1 MRTNKP
7 TRLRNFITTACAGLT
22 LCAAAALAQPANNKP
37 NNNNNNNAPQPRRT
51 VLAVFETAPIDT
63 FLVDAKDANLRDAL
77 LMLPKR
83 FAELRT
89 ELPDGEEIPAEL
101 IAVIDKIMGKGAR
114 FSLELDPMNNAQSR
128 FGVHACIS
136 LGFPNEAEARAVGKD
151 VDTLW
156 KNAAGRNPPRTTLSK
171 SIPTM
176 QELATPA
183 GNLRWGPRSTPT
195 GWRYEIHFGSPK
207 LDELFASMQGT
218 TLAGVKI
225 TPTSQFNFDPAAL
238 EPLMTMF
245 AAANPAGGMVAAQL
259 ADVGYFGENAISISN
274 TTGFTETSSLSV
286 SRIEN
291 ARKHADALG
300 LNDTPLTAAQLR
312 IIPADAKFG
321 SIASYSLTSTINQL
335 TRVEESLPPEANVFE
350 ILRARVGVDIVSD
363 LINHLGTTG
372 GHYVSDSTGGGGLMS
387 LVAFSS
393 VKDNAKLTATLDKLA
408 GSLNSTIDSLTQAQL
423 RKELRYISINR
434 SIYKNQKLYTL
445 QFRGLPIPLEL
456 SLGLTDQWLFIT
468 LTPQACMAAIDQAT
482 SSDPGF
488 TTNPA
493 LTASIPSSRPLVR
506 VAFNDVSRTM
516 RDGYPALTLIGTAIT
531 STVRS
536 PSTDRDPGQVVPTYN
551 QLMKGARARVSITIF
566 DNDAYVTETT
576 ADRST
581 LVNAAAS
588 IGELSTFTPILAA
601 AALGVAAVANEQTGG
616 MNPRRF
622 PMPPPPPPANGEGNN
637 NNEPRKGNRPNFS
650 IIPAPWIA
658 KPLSTTQSAE
668 LAR

>member
-1 MRTNKP
+1 MPTRTT
-7 TRLRNFITTACAGLT
+7 TRLRTLITTACAGLS
-22 LCAAAALAQPANNKP
+22 LCAAAALAQPANNKDK
-37 NNNNNNNAPQPRRT
+37 NNNNVPQPRRT

-63 FLVDAKDANLRDAL
+63 FLVDAKDANLRAAL

-89 ELPDGEEIPAEL
+89 ELPDGEQIPKEL
-101 IAVIDKIMGKGAR
+101 IAVIEKIMGKGAR
-114 FSLELDPMNNAQSR
+114 FSLELDPMNNASSQ
-128 FGVHACIS
+128 FGIHTCIS

-151 VDTLW
+151 IETLW
-156 KNAAGRNPPRTTLSK
+156 KDAAGPNPPRTAISTA
-171 SIPTM
+171 IPTM

-183 GNLRWGPRSTPT
+183 GKLRWGPRSTPT
-195 GWRYEIHFGSPK
+195 GWRYEVHFGSPK
-207 LDELFASMQGT
+207 LDELFASMQST
-218 TLAGVKI
+218 TLAGVKL
-225 TPTSQFNFDPAAL
+225 TPTARFNFDPAAL
-238 EPLMTMF
+238 EPLMTLF

-259 ADVGYFGENAISISN
+259 ADAGYFGENAISISN

-286 SRIEN
+286 TRIEN

-300 LNDTPLTAAQLR
+300 LSDTPLTPAQLR

-321 SIASYSLTSTINQL
+321 SIASYSLASTINQI
-335 TRVEESLPPEANVFE
+335 TRLEESLPPEANALE
-350 ILRARVGVDIVSD
+350 ILRAHVGVDIVTD
-363 LINHLGTTG
+363 LLNHLGTTG

-387 LVAFSS
+387 FVAFNA
-393 VKDNAKLTATLDKLA
+393 VKDNAKLAATLDKLA
-408 GSLNSTIDSLTQAQL
+408 GKLNSTVDDLTNANL
-423 RKELRYISINR
+423 GKKLRYISIARTN
-434 SIYKNQKLYTL
+434 YKNQRLYSL
-445 QFRGLPIPLEL
+445 QFRGLPIPLDL

-493 LTASIPSSRPLVR
+493 FANAIPTSRPLVR

-516 RDGYPALTLIGTAIT
+516 RDGYPALTIIGSAIAN
-531 STVRS
+531 TVRS
-536 PSTDRDPGQVVPTYN
+536 PSTDRDPGQILPTYN
-551 QLMKGARARVSITIF
+551 QLMKGARATVSITTF

-588 IGELSTFTPILAA
+588 IGELSTYSPLLAA
-601 AALGVAAVANEQTGG
+601 AALGVAAAANVPTGG
-616 MNPRRF
+616 MAPRRF
-622 PMPPPPPPANGEGNN
+622 PMPPPPANNEGNNN

-650 IIPAPWIA
+650 LIPTPWIA
-658 KPLSTTQSAE
+658 APASTAQPAE
-668 LAR
+668 PAR

>member
-1 MRTNKP
+1 MRTTIKP
-7 TRLRNFITTACAGLT
+7 TRLRTLITTTLAGLS
-22 LCAAAALAQPANNKP
+22 LCTAAALAQPANNK
-37 NNNNNNNAPQPRRT
+37 NNNAPQPRRT
-51 VLAVFETAPIDT
+51 VLMSFETAPIDT
-63 FLVDAKDANLRDAL
+63 FLADPKDANLRAAM

-89 ELPDGEEIPAEL
+89 EIDGADEIPKEL
-101 IAVIDKIMGKGAR
+101 ISVIEKIMGKGAR

-128 FGVHACIS
+128 FGIHTCIS
-136 LGFPNEAEARAVGKD
+136 LGFPNEADARAVGKD

-156 KNAAGRNPPRTTLSK
+156 KDGAGPNPPRTSISK

-183 GNLRWGPRSTPT
+183 GLLRFGPRSTPS
-195 GWRYEIHFGSPK
+195 GWRYEVHFGSPK
-207 LDELFASMQGT
+207 LDDLFASMQST

-225 TPTSQFNFDPAAL
+225 TPISRSSFDPAAL

-259 ADVGYFGENAISISN
+259 ADAGMFGENAISITN
-274 TTGFTETSSLSV
+274 TTGYTESSSLSV
-286 SRIEN
+286 TRIEN
-291 ARKHADALG
+291 ARKHAEALG
-300 LNDTPLTAAQLR
+300 LSEIPLTAAQLR

-321 SIASYSLTSTINQL
+321 SIASYSLTSTINQITSL
-335 TRVEESLPPEANVFE
+335 EESLPPDANVFE
-350 ILRARVGVDIVSD
+350 ILRARVGVDIVAD
-363 LINHLGTTG
+363 LLNHLGTTG
-372 GHYVSDSTGGGGLMS
+372 GHYVSDSTGGGGLLS
-387 LVAFSS
+387 FVAFNAI
-393 VKDNAKLTATLDKLA
+393 KDRTKLAATLDKLA
-408 GSLNSTIDSLTQAQL
+408 GSLNSSIDSLTQAQL
-423 RKELRYISINR
+423 GQKLRYLSIARTN
-434 SIYKNQKLYTL
+434 YKNQSLYSL

-493 LTASIPSSRPLVR
+493 FAGAIPTNRPLVR

-531 STVRS
+531 NTVRS

-551 QLMKGARARVSITIF
+551 QLMKGARATVSITTF
-566 DNDAYVTETT
+566 DKDAYVTETT

-588 IGELSTFTPILAA
+588 IGELSNYTPILAA
-601 AALGVAAVANEQTGG
+601 AAMGIAAASEQTGG

-650 IIPAPWIA
+650 LIPTPWIA
-658 KPLSTTQSAE
+658 KPLSTTPTAE
-668 LAR
+668 PTR

>member
-1 MRTNKP
+1 MPTRTT
-7 TRLRNFITTACAGLT
+7 TRLRTLITTACAGLS
-22 LCAAAALAQPANNKP
+22 LCAAAALAQPANNKDK
-37 NNNNNNNAPQPRRT
+37 NNNNAPQPRRT

-63 FLVDAKDANLRDAL
+63 FLVDAKDANLRAAL

-89 ELPDGEEIPAEL
+89 ELPDGEQIPKEL
-101 IAVIDKIMGKGAR
+101 IAVIEGIMGKGAR
-114 FSLELDPMNNAQSR
+114 FSLELDPMNNASSQ
-128 FGVHACIS
+128 FGIHTCIS

-151 VDTLW
+151 IDSLW
-156 KNAAGRNPPRTTLSK
+156 KDAAGPNPPRTAISTA
-171 SIPTM
+171 IPTM

-183 GNLRWGPRSTPT
+183 GKLRWGPRSTPT
-195 GWRYEIHFGSPK
+195 GWRYEVHFGSPK
-207 LDELFASMQGT
+207 LDELFASMQST
-218 TLAGVKI
+218 TLAGVKL
-225 TPTSQFNFDPAAL
+225 TPTARFNFDPAAL
-238 EPLMTMF
+238 EPLMTLF

-259 ADVGYFGENAISISN
+259 ADAGYFGENAISISN

-286 SRIEN
+286 TRIEN

-300 LNDTPLTAAQLR
+300 LSDTPLTPAQLR

-321 SIASYSLTSTINQL
+321 SIASYSLASTINQI
-335 TRVEESLPPEANVFE
+335 TRLEESLPPEANAFE
-350 ILRARVGVDIVSD
+350 ILRAHVGVDIVTD
-363 LINHLGTTG
+363 LLNHLGTTG

-387 LVAFSS
+387 FVAFNA
-393 VKDNAKLTATLDKLA
+393 VKDNAKLAATLDKLA
-408 GSLNSTIDSLTQAQL
+408 GKLNSTVDDLTNANL
-423 RKELRYISINR
+423 GKKLRYISIARTN
-434 SIYKNQKLYTL
+434 YKNQRLYSL
-445 QFRGLPIPLEL
+445 QFRGLPIPLDL

-493 LTASIPSSRPLVR
+493 FANAIPTSRPLVR

-516 RDGYPALTLIGTAIT
+516 RDGYPALTIIGSAIAN
-531 STVRS
+531 TVRS
-536 PSTDRDPGQVVPTYN
+536 PSTDRDPGQILPTYN
-551 QLMKGARARVSITIF
+551 QLMKGARATVSITTF

-588 IGELSTFTPILAA
+588 IGELSTYSPLLAA
-601 AALGVAAVANEQTGG
+601 AALGVAAAANEPTGG
-616 MNPRRF
+616 MAPRRF
-622 PMPPPPPPANGEGNN
+622 PMPPPPAPANNEGNN

-650 IIPAPWIA
+650 LIPTPWIA
-658 KPLSTTQSAE
+658 APASTTQPAE
-668 LAR
+668 PAR

>member
-1 MRTNKP
+1 MPTRTT
-7 TRLRNFITTACAGLT
+7 TRLRTLITTACAGLS
-22 LCAAAALAQPANNKP
+22 LCAAAALAQPANNKDK
-37 NNNNNNNAPQPRRT
+37 NNNNVPQPRRT

-63 FLVDAKDANLRDAL
+63 FLVDAKDANLRAAL

-89 ELPDGEEIPAEL
+89 ELPDGEQIPKEL
-101 IAVIDKIMGKGAR
+101 IAVIEKIMGKGAR
-114 FSLELDPMNNAQSR
+114 FSLELDPMNNASSQ
-128 FGVHACIS
+128 FGIHTCIS

-151 VDTLW
+151 IDTLW
-156 KNAAGRNPPRTTLSK
+156 KDAAGPNPPRTAISTA
-171 SIPTM
+171 IPTM

-183 GNLRWGPRSTPT
+183 GKLRWGPRSTPT
-195 GWRYEIHFGSPK
+195 GWRYEVHFGSPK
-207 LDELFASMQGT
+207 LDELFASMQST
-218 TLAGVKI
+218 TLAGVKL
-225 TPTSQFNFDPAAL
+225 TPTARFNFDPAAL
-238 EPLMTMF
+238 EPLMTLF

-259 ADVGYFGENAISISN
+259 ADAGYFGENAISISN

-286 SRIEN
+286 TRIEN

-300 LNDTPLTAAQLR
+300 LSDTPLTPAQLR

-321 SIASYSLTSTINQL
+321 SIASYSLASTINQI
-335 TRVEESLPPEANVFE
+335 TRLEESLPPEANAFE
-350 ILRARVGVDIVSD
+350 ILRAHVGVDIVTD
-363 LINHLGTTG
+363 LLNHLGTTG

-387 LVAFSS
+387 FVAFNA
-393 VKDNAKLTATLDKLA
+393 VKDNAKLAATLDKLA
-408 GSLNSTIDSLTQAQL
+408 GKLNSTVDDLTNANL
-423 RKELRYISINR
+423 GKKLRYISIARTN
-434 SIYKNQKLYTL
+434 YKNQRLYSL
-445 QFRGLPIPLEL
+445 QFRGLPIPLDL

-493 LTASIPSSRPLVR
+493 FANAIPTSRPLVR

-516 RDGYPALTLIGTAIT
+516 RDGYPALTIIGSAIAN
-531 STVRS
+531 TVRS
-536 PSTDRDPGQVVPTYN
+536 PSTDRDPGQILPTYN
-551 QLMKGARARVSITIF
+551 QLMKGARATVSITTF

-588 IGELSTFTPILAA
+588 IGELSTYSPLLAA
-601 AALGVAAVANEQTGG
+601 AALGVAAAANVPTGG
-616 MNPRRF
+616 MAPRRF
-622 PMPPPPPPANGEGNN
+622 PMPPPPANNEGNNN

-650 IIPAPWIA
+650 LIPTPWIA
-658 KPLSTTQSAE
+658 APASTAQPAE
-668 LAR
+668 PAR